1 MLVVMNIEEKEVR
14 EGVVTYYGDLT
25 TTANYL
31 CRFQRDEAEDLTQ
44 QTVAQALTHTSQYK
58 PGTNIK
64 GWLLTIM
71 HNLFVNL
78 YRKQQRA
85 ELVSFEDWS
94 PIDRPVDIL
103 GQREF
108 FDDVKATMGR
118 MPEEQVRPLWL
129 YAQGYKYEEIASMTG
144 VSLGTVKSRIFT
156 ARQKLKESF
165 NQVEY

>member
-1 MLVVMNIEEKEVR
+1 MLVMNTEEKEVR

-31 CRFQRDEAEDLTQ
+31 CRFQRDKAEDLTQ
-44 QTVAQALTHTSQYK
+44 QTVTQALTHTSQYK

-78 YRKQQRA
+78 YRKQKRA
-85 ELVSFEDWS
+85 EIVSFEDWT

-103 GQREF
+103 GHQEL
-108 FDDVKATMGR
+108 FDDVKATLNR
-118 MPEEQVRPLWL
+118 MPEEQARPLWL

-144 VSLGTVKSRIFT
+144 VPLGTVKSRIFT
-156 ARQKLKESF
+156 TRQELKESF

>member
-1 MLVVMNIEEKEVR
+1 METSRRQRIIYVGSR
-14 EGVVTYYGDLT
+14 G
-25 TTANYL
+25 
-31 CRFQRDEAEDLTQ
+31 QRDEAEDLTQ
-44 QTVAQALTHTSQYK
+44 QTVTQALTHTSQYK

-85 ELVSFEDWS
+85 EIVSFEDWT

-103 GQREF
+103 GHQEL
-108 FDDVKATMGR
+108 FDDVKATLNR
-118 MPEEQVRPLWL
+118 MPEEQARPLWL

-144 VSLGTVKSRIFT
+144 VPLGTVKSRIFT
-156 ARQKLKESF
+156 TRQELKESF

>member
-1 MLVVMNIEEKEVR
+1 MLVMNIEEKEVR

-85 ELVSFEDWS
+85 EIVSFEDWT

-103 GQREF
+103 GQKEF
-108 FDDVKATMGR
+108 FDDVKAIINR
-118 MPEEQVRPLWL
+118 MPEEQALPLWL
-129 YAQGYKYEEIASMTG
+129 YAKGYKYEEIALMMNIP
-144 VSLGTVKSRIFT
+144 LGTVKSRIFI
-156 ARQKLKESF
+156 ARQELKESF

>member
-1 MLVVMNIEEKEVR
+1 MLVLNTEEKEVR

-31 CRFQRDEAEDLTQ
+31 CRFQKDEAEDLTQ
-44 QTVAQALTHTSQYK
+44 QTVTQALTHTSQYK

-85 ELVSFEDWS
+85 EIVLFEDWT

-103 GQREF
+103 GQKEF
-108 FDDVKATMGR
+108 FDDVKATMNR

-144 VSLGTVKSRIFT
+144 LPLGTVKSRIFI
-156 ARQKLKESF
+156 ARQELKESF

>member
-1 MLVVMNIEEKEVR
+1 METSR
-14 EGVVTYYGDLT
+14 
-25 TTANYL
+25 
-31 CRFQRDEAEDLTQ
+31 RQRIIYVGSRRMRLKTTQ
-44 QTVAQALTHTSQYK
+44 QTVTQALTHTSQYK

-85 ELVSFEDWS
+85 EIVSFEDWT

-103 GQREF
+103 GHQEL
-108 FDDVKATMGR
+108 FDDVKATLNR
-118 MPEEQVRPLWL
+118 MPEEQARPLWL

-144 VSLGTVKSRIFT
+144 MPLGTVKSRIFT
-156 ARQKLKESF
+156 TRQELKESF

>member
-1 MLVVMNIEEKEVR
+1 METSRRQRIIYV
-14 EGVVTYYGDLT
+14 GS
-25 TTANYL
+25 
-31 CRFQRDEAEDLTQ
+31 QRDEAEDLTQ

-85 ELVSFEDWS
+85 EIVSFEDWT

-103 GQREF
+103 GQKEL
-108 FDDVKATMGR
+108 FDDVKATLNR
-118 MPEEQVRPLWL
+118 MPEEQARPLWL

-144 VSLGTVKSRIFT
+144 VPLGTVKSRIFMT
-156 ARQKLKESF
+156 RQELKESF